1 MKKQET
7 FSLDNQT
14 KIMVNV
20 FGSKKM
26 AIVFFVSMSM
36 GILIFLYD
44 YFGVLPTNDFSKSQ
58 YYYLGALFFIVP
70 GKFLF
75 IDIIGKVVN
84 KHRIKK
90 DEKSI

>member
-1 MKKQET
+1 
-7 FSLDNQT
+7 
-14 KIMVNV
+14 MVCYDMI

-26 AIVFFVSMSM
+26 AIAFFVSLSI
-36 GILIFLYD
+36 GILLFLYD

-75 IDIIGKVVN
+75 IDIIWKVIN

-90 DEKSI
+90 DEKSIYFLSVY